1 MLLGLSKTNA
11 LAVEEDELQSLSD
24 HSPVPH
30 HETSKMTGAGV
41 DFLFRKFR
49 DDPEIMSES
58 NLFCEVWQGIRGIAQ
73 QSRQAWL

>member
-1 MLLGLSKTNA
+1 MYLCIFKYTCFFFLSKTNA

-41 DFLFRKFR
+41 DFFV
-49 DDPEIMSES
+49 PE
-58 NLFCEVWQGIRGIAQ
+58 VP
-73 QSRQAWL
+73 